1 MQPFRSKLYLLGVI
15 LLSLSSYAGDWN
27 IKIINGVPRM
37 AHNGEVQKNFVFTA
51 ARIDRGNKVEID
63 SVTSEVRIARNHGVK
78 VYSVSMLPFWNGVD
92 DQEAKAHAD
101 HICEQILKNDPD
113 AYFWPRLQLSS
124 KYPEKDIRDLNLSA
138 DGSRDQVS
146 IASKCYRADAAIA
159 LRNFIRY
166 MEEKYGNHMAG
177 YHIAGAHH
185 GEFQYCNFAR
195 LGNLFGYDEGTR
207 DAFRKFLSVKYKGDV
222 NLLRKAWR
230 KNALSFD
237 TAMVPPPYMRY
248 ADHTRIFHNPSTEQA
263 AIDFNEFLNSDM
275 VQFILEM
282 ARIVREECG
291 KKRLIGVF
299 YGYLFEC
306 MPQGN
311 GPSQSGHFGLAKLI
325 NSPDIDMLCGPYS
338 YSNLARVPGGPMFT
352 HTVGESITAA
362 GKIWCNEDDT
372 ATHISMKQR
381 IPEDGSHRAAFDRT
395 LEETQSLVRRNMV
408 FNVARNYGVWWFDHH
423 SKGMWN
429 DPALWTEKSFADKI
443 EAPTLNTPEPYK
455 ADVVLTFDEKNA
467 NFIVSNNA
475 GRLMLEGGVSVMRDR
490 VNRSGCTS
498 GTWFLN
504 DIVQGRE
511 QHGKLDIHCNAIAL
525 TQEERSALRKRAERI
540 PTVWMWAP
548 GYIDITQNEFST
560 KAIEEVTGFK
570 VRQIKPDTWTV
581 WARPEGFDYGMPD
594 HYGWGKTLNPVF
606 APIPEKGD
614 LVLAYW
620 RDLYGTPAIVLRP
633 GRDGKPFSVFCGT
646 IDMPASMI
654 RAFARKAGAHVYS
667 SRNAGI
673 HKGRDFVAITANE
686 PGLYDLNVGG
696 EEEWFDAETGELLG
710 TGPQLKLNLKA
721 AETLTACKKSMF
733 DNLH

>member
-1 MQPFRSKLYLLGVI
+1 MKKNRLWPIAAALLAVA
-15 LLSLSSYAGDWN
+15 SLHADEWS
-27 IKIINGVPRM
+27 IKTVNGVPRM
-37 AHNGEVQKNFVFTA
+37 ARNGEIEKNFIFCA
-51 ARIDRGNKVEID
+51 ARIDRGNKVEIE
-63 SVTSEVRIARNHGVK
+63 SVTAEVDLAKNHGVK
-78 VYSVSMLPFWNGVD
+78 VYSISMMPFWNGPD
-92 DQEAKAHAD
+92 DPKAAAYAD
-101 HICEQILKNDPD
+101 HIVEQVLKRDPN
-113 AYFWPRLQLSS
+113 AFFWPRVQLSAW
-124 KYPEKDIRDLNLSA
+124 YPNDDMREMNLSA

-146 IASKCYRADAAIA
+146 VANPNYRKRAAEA
-159 LRNFIRY
+159 MRNFIRY
-166 MEEKYGNHMAG
+166 MEKKYGKHMAG
-177 YHIAGAHH
+177 YHVAGAHH
-185 GEFQYCNFAR
+185 GEFQYCNFGR
-195 LGNLFGYDEGTR
+195 LGNLFGYDEGTVA
-207 DAFRKFLSVKYKGDV
+207 AFRKFVAEKYKGDV
-222 NLLRKAWR
+222 EALRKAWKR
-230 KNALSFD
+230 GPLTFEQV
-237 TAMVPPPYMRY
+237 MVPPPFMRY
-248 ADHTRIFHNPSTEQA
+248 GDETRIFHNPRTEQP

-275 VQFILEM
+275 AQFILEM
-282 ARIVREECG
+282 ARVVREECG
-291 KKRLIGVF
+291 KTRLTGVF

-338 YSNLARVPGGPMFT
+338 YSNQARVPSGPQFT
-352 HTVGESITAA
+352 HTVGESVTAA

-395 LEETQSLVRRNMV
+395 LEETKSLIRRNLI
-408 FNVARNYGVWWFDHH
+408 FNIARNYGVWWFDHH

-429 DPALWTEKSFADKI
+429 DPELWTEKTFADKV
-443 EAPTLNTPEPYK
+443 EAPTLNDPEPYK

-467 NFIVSNNA
+467 NFIVSNA
-475 GRLMLEGGVSVMRDR
+475 SIRLMLEGGLAMMRDR

-504 DIVQGRE
+504 DIVAGKE
-511 QHGKLDIHCNAIAL
+511 LNSKLDVHCNAIAL
-525 TQEERSALRKRAERI
+525 TAAERRALRERADRI

-548 GYIDITQNEFST
+548 GYIDIDKNEFST

-570 VRQIKPDTWTV
+570 VQQVKPDTWTV

-594 HYGWGKTLNPVF
+594 HYGWGKTLDPVF
-606 APIPEKGD
+606 APVPEKGD

-633 GRDGKPFSVFCGT
+633 GKDGKPFSVFCGAVD
-646 IDMPASMI
+646 IPASVI
-654 RAFARKAGAHVYS
+654 RALARKAGANIYC

-696 EEEWFDAETGELLG
+696 TEEWFNADSGESLG
-710 TGPQLKLNLKA
+710 FGPQLKLNLKW
-721 AETLTACKKSMF
+721 AETLIACKKSML
-733 DNLH
+733 DKIR